1 MIERYTLPEMGALW
15 NEEARFR
22 AWLRVEI
29 AVCRARARLGEIP
42 QEDVEEL
49 AEKADFSVE
58 RIKEIEEETNHDVIA
73 FVTAV
78 SETLAEKGARD
89 AARHFH
95 FGLTSSDVL
104 DTAGALQLKG
114 ALSLIREEAKALTL
128 LLCNMSLA
136 HRSTVMVGR
145 THGVHAEPTTLGH
158 KLAVWAFEMER
169 NLERLDHAEVVA
181 AIGKISGAVGTY
193 ANVDPKVETI
203 TCEELGL
210 GPEPASTQVVQRDR
224 HAEILS
230 TFAILGSTME
240 KIALE
245 VRGAQR
251 TEVRELAEPFR
262 SGQKGSS
269 AMPHKR
275 NPILAERLSGMARLL
290 RGYAN
295 VDPKVEALT
304 CEELGLKPAPA
315 STQVIQRD
323 RHAEV
328 LSTIAILGSTMEKIA
343 LEIRGAQ
350 RTEVR
355 ELAEPFRT
363 GQKGSSAMPHKR
375 NPILAERLSGMAR
388 LLRGYAGVGFE
399 NNALWQERDISH
411 SSAERVA
418 LPDSTTLAHYMLRTT
433 WRILDG
439 LQVDGERML
448 ENLNSG
454 GGIVYSGRVLLAL
467 VEARMGRDEAYAIVQ
482 GAAMRAWG
490 GEGGFRELLEAD
502 GEVQGRLGED
512 FDSLFDSSYAL
523 RNLDV
528 VFDRVEDLRR
538 RLESA

>member
-1 MIERYTLPEMGALW
+1 MIERYTLPEMGGLW
-15 NEEARFR
+15 NEEAKFR

-78 SETLAEKGARD
+78 SETLTARGSGD
-89 AARHFH
+89 VARHFH

-104 DTAGALQLKG
+104 DTAGALQLKD
-114 ALSLIREEAKALTL
+114 ALRLIREEAKALTL
-128 LLCNMSLA
+128 LLCDMSLA

-169 NLERLDHAEVVA
+169 NLERLDHAEEVA
-181 AIGKISGAVGTY
+181 TIGKISGAVGTY

-275 NPILAERLSGMARLL
+275 NPILAERLSGM
-290 RGYAN
+290 
-295 VDPKVEALT
+295 T
-304 CEELGLKPAPA
+304 
-315 STQVIQRD
+315 
-323 RHAEV
+323 
-328 LSTIAILGSTMEKIA
+328 
-343 LEIRGAQ
+343 
-350 RTEVR
+350 
-355 ELAEPFRT
+355 
-363 GQKGSSAMPHKR
+363 
-375 NPILAERLSGMAR
+375 R

-433 WRILDG
+433 RRILDG
-439 LQVDGERML
+439 LQVDEERML

-467 VEARMGRDEAYAIVQ
+467 VEAGMGRDEAYAVVQ

-490 GEGGFRELLEAD
+490 GEGGFRGLLEAD
-502 GEVQGRLGED
+502 DEVQRRLGED
-512 FDSLFDSSYAL
+512 LDDLFDPSYAL
-523 RNLDV
+523 RNLGV
-528 VFDRVEDLRR
+528 VFERVEDLKR